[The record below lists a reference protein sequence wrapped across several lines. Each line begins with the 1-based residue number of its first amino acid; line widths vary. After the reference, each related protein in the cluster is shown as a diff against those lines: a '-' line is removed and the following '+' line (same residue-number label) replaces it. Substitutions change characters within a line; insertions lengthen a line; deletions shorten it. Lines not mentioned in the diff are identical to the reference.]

1 MLAIFAA
8 RALFAGSQDTAPA
21 QTPNNTQQQADAAEA
36 EAQAEDERV
45 ICRREHVVGS
55 NRPQRICMTRRE
67 WNAVRENSQ
76 DTMRQM
82 ERGSAQPLPVGM

>member
-1 MLAIFAA
+1 MLALVVALT
-8 RALFAGSQDTAPA
+8 LFAGSQETTPAPA
-21 QTPNNTQQQADAAEA
+21 PAPQNAQEA
-36 EAQAEDERV
+36 EEAAREAEEERV

-67 WNAVRENSQ
+67 WNAVRETSQ
-76 DTMRQM
+76 DAMRQM